1 MTGDNGVAFHF
12 FLGEIV
18 MTTITSVLIALLVL
32 AGVAAPASA
41 LDAKTFYEQQDR
53 QSH

>member
-1 MTGDNGVAFHF
+1 LPSF
-12 FLGEIV
+12 FWRIA
-18 MTTITSVLIALLVL
+18 MTTITSVLIALLVF

-41 LDAKTFYEQQDR
+41 FDAKTLYEQLDR